1 MLNDWNTMENANLL
15 EKNLLKKVGDLP
27 IGTIICGLKQDNEI
41 GLWVVCERCDNVV
54 YLYNTKSYFD
64 NTFIVKIDN
73 ETLYFEDYKIQDAKE
88 YFNNKLYDNEVK
100 IDIKTRYEK
109 MPMDFSKCEPNTRRF
124 YFNISPVSKKQRKVE
139 IELVDTRN
147 WSTRIFCDTYV
158 LPLLNSNQT
167 PFYSRQMTEKWV
179 KIAKSVYSQLK
190 YRFENPNEYEIC
202 NYLIYSEDS
211 HENKIKM
218 LEKLQQLPD
227 NYHVVDINYSIYR
240 DEFTIKIDDVK
251 IDLNTKISDGV
262 VKLLSLQECHH
273 CDCDNCKYKVNGVC
287 LKNVQ
292 MLKNNTPCNLYSPS
306 DLCKAFKLE
315 WDGSTTE
322 DRQDYLKFVK
332 EHLKDKNIIIDKEDN
347 TTYFT
352 DNIDRVFNRRPSED
366 IIAKYKETYFPRW
379 KNKYII
385 EEF

>member
-88 YFNNKLYDNEVK
+88 YFNNKLYDNEVE
-100 IDIKTRYEK
+100 IDIKARYEK

-124 YFNISPVSKKQRKVE
+124 YFNISPVSKKQKKVE

-147 WSTRIFCDTYV
+147 WSTCIHCDTYV

-227 NYHVVDINYSIYR
+227 DYHVVDINYSIYR